1 MFNIGSYKINGKLIL
16 APMAGISDKPF
27 RNICRQYGA
36 ALTISEMLT
45 SDQSL
50 WNSSKSKWRLNF
62 NGDVEPIVIQITGS
76 DPEMMA
82 NAAQMLVQ
90 KGTHIID
97 INMGCPA
104 QKVCGK
110 AAGAALLRDEKLVAN
125 ILNSVVQ
132 KVSVPVTLKIR
143 TGWDKQH
150 KNALSIAKIA
160 EDSGISSLTIHGRTK
175 ACGFHGEAEYDTIAE
190 VKSCV
195 AIPVIAN
202 GSINNSEQAKYVLDY
217 TKADAIMIGRAAKGQ
232 PWVFKQINHFL
243 NTGQHLP
250 APNNKERLSLI
261 NKHLIEL
268 IHHYGEFSGI
278 RIARKHIG
286 WYLEQVSS
294 NTTLI
299 RSFNNLNSLEEQ
311 LNFLHNF
318 FATE

>member
-1 MFNIGSYKINGKLIL
+1 MFHIGSYKISGKLIL

-45 SDQSL
+45 SDQRL

-62 NGDVEPIVIQITGS
+62 NGEIEPIVIQITGS

-82 NAAQMLVQ
+82 NAAQMLVK
-90 KGTHIID
+90 KGAHIID

-110 AAGAALLRDEKLVAN
+110 AAGAALLRNEKLVAN
-125 ILNSVVQ
+125 ILNSVVNN
-132 KVSVPVTLKIR
+132 VSVPVTLKIR

-150 KNALSIAKIA
+150 KNAVSIAKIA
-160 EDSGISSLTIHGRTK
+160 ENSGVSSLTIHGRTK

-195 AIPVIAN
+195 GIPIIAN
-202 GSINNSEQAKYVLDY
+202 GSINNPEQAKYVLDY

-243 NTGQHLP
+243 NTGQHLT

-261 NKHLIEL
+261 KKHLIEL

-294 NTTLI
+294 QTTII
-299 RSFNNLNSLEEQ
+299 RSFNTLTSLEEQ
-311 LNFLHNF
+311 LTFLQNF
-318 FATE
+318 FDTE